1 MYRQT
6 TSLRWQVL
14 PIRSVKVD
22 ANDVADVEIATW
34 LNTWKKNPDHYKEL
48 TNF

>member
-6 TSLRWQVL
+6 TSLCWQVL
-14 PIRSVKVD
+14 PIRSVQVD
-22 ANDVADVEIATW
+22 ANDVADVESATW
-34 LNTWKKNPDHYKEL
+34 LNASKTNPTHYKEL